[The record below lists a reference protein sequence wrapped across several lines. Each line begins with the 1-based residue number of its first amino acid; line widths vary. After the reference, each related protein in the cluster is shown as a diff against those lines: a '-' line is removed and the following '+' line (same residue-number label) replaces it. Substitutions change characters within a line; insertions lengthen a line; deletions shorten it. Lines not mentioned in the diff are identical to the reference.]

1 MKNIWKGLIGLF
13 VLLLGFALWIAGSIF
28 EGIVGA
34 FGESYLLTRA
44 AMGIGF
50 LLIFLGP
57 IIFWIVL
64 PLKDRWYEKH
74 RKRFAIV
81 LIPIV
86 LFVLL
91 IFSAIVPII
100 MVGPLS
106 KEQKG
111 EIESLAYIKIMASG
125 YTDDADPE
133 HDGVAID
140 ISYYDNKSEIID
152 FKNIPLNV
160 TIQFYGYH
168 SVAETSDHDKMI
180 LVYEKAVTVEHSMR
194 LNEMFGKYIR
204 ISFDEISV
212 DSNKYYKY
220 GTVKVTVNFKQK
232 EFSDD
237 ADLVPLYVE
246 GGEKIE

>member
-1 MKNIWKGLIGLF
+1 MRNIWKGLVGFF

-34 FGESYLLTRA
+34 FGESYLITRG

-57 IIFWIVL
+57 IIFWVVL
-64 PLKDRWYEKH
+64 PLKDKWYERH

-81 LIPIV
+81 LIPIF

-91 IFSAIVPII
+91 ILSAIVPTI
-100 MVGPLS
+100 MIGPSL
-106 KEQKG
+106 EERKG
-111 EIESLAYIKIMASG
+111 QIESLAYIKIMAYG

-133 HDGVAID
+133 YDGVAID

-160 TIQFYGYH
+160 TIRFYGYH
-168 SVAETSDHDKMI
+168 SVSETFDYDKME
-180 LVYEKAVTVEHSMR
+180 LLYEKSVTVDHSMR

-204 ISFDEISV
+204 ISFDENSV
-212 DSNKYYKY
+212 DSNKYYEY
-220 GTVKVTVNFKQK
+220 GTVKVTTSFNQK

-246 GGEKIE
+246 